1 MFLNCLRITKE
12 ALFAEKINYGLER
25 VFSHFRNCNILYTVN
40 QNSVVLVTPFLSGFR
55 FSRKFDISRLLN
67 HYTCILFLHVEIQF
81 EYTKLDLNKFITPI
95 NILVLC

>member
-1 MFLNCLRITKE
+1 M
-12 ALFAEKINYGLER
+12 
-25 VFSHFRNCNILYTVN
+25 LYTVN

-67 HYTCILFLHVEIQF
+67 HYILFLHVEIQF
-81 EYTKLDLNKFITPI
+81 EYMKLDLNKFITPI